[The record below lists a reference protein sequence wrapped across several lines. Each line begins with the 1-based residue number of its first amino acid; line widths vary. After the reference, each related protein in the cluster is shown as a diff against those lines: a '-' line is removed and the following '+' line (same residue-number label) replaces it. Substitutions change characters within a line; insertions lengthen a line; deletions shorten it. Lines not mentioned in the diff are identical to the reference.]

1 MKATFNFKIKIDNGN
16 VDVILNIEDSNEMD
30 IVVMGQLLKIFA
42 DVKKK
47 VKVAAEKF
55 SEDDDAE
62 KQEETLNND
71 LPEDT
76 VSPSSEN

>member
-42 DVKKK
+42 DTKKK

-55 SEDDDAE
+55 SEDGDAE